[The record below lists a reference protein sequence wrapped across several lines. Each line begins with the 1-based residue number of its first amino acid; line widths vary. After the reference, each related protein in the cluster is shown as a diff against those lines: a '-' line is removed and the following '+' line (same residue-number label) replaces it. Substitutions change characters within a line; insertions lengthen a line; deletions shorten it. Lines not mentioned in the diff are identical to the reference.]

1 MYYKM
6 SLPFQDGDSVLI
18 RNTKGELIEEHELG
32 VRKAKKICDEC
43 IFKLVSK
50 GKTEWAILN
59 SSGKYLSISEEGT
72 VAFSSPI
79 PITTETFVFKGIT
92 PISVQILYKNPN
104 VEGEEYYYL
113 SLNDSFELSPIKEK
127 DNPTTKFNFEVL

>member
-1 MYYKM
+1 MYYLM

-18 RNTKGELIEEHELG
+18 RNKKGELIMEDDEG
-32 VRKAKKICDEC
+32 VKKAQKMSDKC
-43 IFKLVSK
+43 IFKIVSK

-72 VAFSSPI
+72 VSFSAPI

-104 VEGEEYYYL
+104 VEEEEFYYL
-113 SLNDSFELSPIKEK
+113 SLNDSFELSPTKEK
-127 DNPTTKFNFEVL
+127 NSPTTFFNFEVI